1 MINGRKLL
9 ARTPLHVMIFLF
21 SAVWLIPTLGLL
33 ITSFRDPAGI
43 AGSGWWTVFPKLFSG
58 GQFSLE
64 NYAGVIFKE
73 GLGRSF
79 LNSLMISVPAT
90 AISTFIASFA
100 AFGFAWM
107 KFSGRKI
114 LFMLVVGLMVIPLQM
129 TFIPIL
135 PIYNKLGL
143 AGTFPGIWLAHT
155 AYGLPLTTYLVHNFM
170 SGIPKDLF
178 DSASIDGASPLTT
191 FWKIVIPISV
201 PALASV
207 FIFQFLW
214 IWNDLLVALIYLSA
228 KPAVAPVTVTIANLV
243 TNMGENWELLTA
255 AAFVSM
261 ALPLVVF
268 FALQR
273 YFVRGILAGSVKG

>member
-1 MINGRKLL
+1 MKPRQLL
-9 ARTPLHVMIFLF
+9 ARTPLHVTILVF
-21 SAVWLIPTLGLL
+21 AAIWLIPTAGLL
-33 ITSFRDPAGI
+33 ITSIRSPSNI
-43 AGSGWWTVFPKLFSG
+43 AATGWWTVFPKLFSG

-90 AISTFIASFA
+90 AISTFVASFA

-107 KFSGRKI
+107 KFSGRKV
-114 LFMLVVGLMVIPLQM
+114 LFMLLVGAMVVPLQM

-135 PIYNKLGL
+135 PIYRKLGL
-143 AGTFPGIWLAHT
+143 SGTFPGIWLAHT
-155 AYGLPLTTYLVHNFM
+155 AYGLPMATYLVQSFM

-178 DSASIDGASPLTT
+178 DSAAIDGASPFRT
-191 FWKIVIPISV
+191 FWSIVMPISI

-214 IWNDLLVALIYLSA
+214 IWNDLLVALIYLGGR
-228 KPAVAPVTVTIANLV
+228 PNVAPVTMHIANLV
-243 TNMGENWELLTA
+243 TNRGADWELLTA

-268 FALQR
+268 FSLQR

>member
-1 MINGRKLL
+1 MKKRRFL
-9 ARTPLHVMIFLF
+9 ARIPLHVTILVF
-21 SAVWLIPTLGLL
+21 ATIWLIPTLGLL
-33 ITSFRDPAGI
+33 VTSIRSSSSI
-43 AGSGWWTVFPKLFSG
+43 AGSGWWTVFPKIFSG

-64 NYAGVIFKE
+64 NYAGVIMKE

-79 LNSLMISVPAT
+79 LNSLVISIPAT
-90 AISTFIASFA
+90 AISTLVASFA

-107 KFSGRKI
+107 KFSGRRV
-114 LFMLVVGLMVIPLQM
+114 LFMVLVGAMIVPLQM

-135 PIYNKLGL
+135 PIYRKIGL

-155 AYGLPLTTYLVHNFM
+155 AYGLPLATYLVQSFM

-178 DSASIDGASPLTT
+178 DSAAIDGASLSRT
-191 FWKIVIPISV
+191 FWSIVMPISV

-214 IWNDLLVALIYLSA
+214 IWNDLLVALIYLGGKA
-228 KPAVAPVTVTIANLV
+228 EVAPLTVSIANLV
-243 TNMGENWELLTA
+243 TNMGQDWELMTA

-261 ALPLVVF
+261 ALPLAVF
-268 FALQR
+268 FGLQR
-273 YFVRGILAGSVKG
+273 YFIRGLLAGSVKG

>member
-1 MINGRKLL
+1 MRIKAFV
-9 ARTPLHVMIFLF
+9 ARTPLHLTIFVF
-21 SAVWLIPTLGLL
+21 AAIWLIPTLGLL
-33 ITSFRDPAGI
+33 ITSFREPSSI

-58 GQFSLE
+58 GQFSLQ
-64 NYAGVIFKE
+64 NYTGVVLQE

-79 LNSLMISVPAT
+79 LNSLFISVPAT
-90 AISTFIASFA
+90 AISTIIASFA

-107 KFSGRKI
+107 RFTGRNL
-114 LFMLVVGLMVIPLQM
+114 LFMLVIGLMVIPLQM

-135 PIYNKLGL
+135 PIYSKLKL

-155 AYGLPLTTYLVHNFM
+155 AYGLPLTTFLVHNFM
-170 SGIPKDLF
+170 AGLPKDLF
-178 DSASIDGASPLTT
+178 DSASIDGASAFMT
-191 FWKIVIPISV
+191 FRRIVIPISV

-214 IWNDLLVALIYLSA
+214 IWNDLLVALVYLSA
-228 KPAVAPVTVTIANLV
+228 KPNVAPVTVTIANLV
-243 TNMGENWELLTA
+243 TNRGQDWELLTA

-268 FALQR
+268 FSLQR

>member
-1 MINGRKLL
+1 MKSRRLL
-9 ARTPLHVMIFLF
+9 ARTPLHLAILVFAAI
-21 SAVWLIPTLGLL
+21 WLIPTLGLL
-33 ITSFRDPAGI
+33 ITSLRAPTNI
-43 AGSGWWTVFPKLFSG
+43 AESGWWTVFPKLFSG

-64 NYAGVIFKE
+64 NYVGVVRQQ
-73 GLGRSF
+73 GLGIAF
-79 LNSLMISVPAT
+79 FNSLKISVPAT
-90 AISTFIASFA
+90 LISTFIASFA

-107 KFSGRKI
+107 KFSGRRA
-114 LFMLVVGLMVIPLQM
+114 LFMLLVGLMVIPLQM

-135 PIYNKLGL
+135 PIYSKLKL
-143 AGTFPGIWLAHT
+143 TGTLPGIWLAHT

-170 SGIPKDLF
+170 AGIPKDLF
-178 DSASIDGASPLTT
+178 DSASIDGASPITT
-191 FWKIVIPISV
+191 FFRIVLPISV

-214 IWNDLLVALIYLSA
+214 IWNDLLVALVYLSA
-228 KPAVAPVTVTIANLV
+228 KPDVAPLTVNIANLV
-243 TNMGENWELLTA
+243 TNMGRNWELLTA

-268 FALQR
+268 FSLQR